1 MITRRAFVGLMG
13 CVVASGSLGLGL
25 SSRRNIPL
33 TKISPDNLKPLENS
47 IVCLHGSDG
56 SCFNAMVEGVQVETR
71 RGRHGAPN
79 TESISV
85 YLKSEANDAPSG
97 TYRMQGDGLEVEE
110 MLFTAVGREG
120 SERRLQAVINR
131 IV

>member
-1 MITRRAFVGLMG
+1 MITRRTFVGLMG

-25 SSRRNIPL
+25 SRRRNIPL
-33 TKISPDNLKPLENS
+33 TKMSSDKLKPLENS
-47 IVCLHGSDG
+47 IVCLHGNDG
-56 SCFNAMVEGVQVETR
+56 HRFNAMVESIQVESR
-71 RGRHGAPN
+71 HGRYGAPN

-97 TYRMQGDGLEVEE
+97 TYRLQGDEVELEE

-120 SERRLQAVINR
+120 NERRLQAVINR